1 MAGVFQGMSN
11 SGAPVVH
18 ARKCLSKVLGYP
30 NKVLTIVVQMF
41 LIGSRWCKVVFSN
54 LMKAK
59 ILPNSSTEWTEF
71 KCGKNQVSFEIS
83 NGCTYIGSLAWIDKG
98 CSIQSFWQRIS
109 GIANW
114 MDCYPGY
121 MVVWLWFTWTKHV
134 CICCMNIHIYSIDI
148 I

>member
-59 ILPNSSTEWTEF
+59 ILPNSSTE
-71 KCGKNQVSFEIS
+71 
-83 NGCTYIGSLAWIDKG
+83 
-98 CSIQSFWQRIS
+98 
-109 GIANW
+109 
-114 MDCYPGY
+114 
-121 MVVWLWFTWTKHV
+121 
-134 CICCMNIHIYSIDI
+134 
-148 I
+148 